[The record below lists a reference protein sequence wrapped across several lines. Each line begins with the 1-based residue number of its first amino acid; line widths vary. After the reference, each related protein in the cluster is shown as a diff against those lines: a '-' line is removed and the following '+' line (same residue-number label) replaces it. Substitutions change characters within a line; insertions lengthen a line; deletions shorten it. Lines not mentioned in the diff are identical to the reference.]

1 MLSNHFS
8 MSLIETFSDELNVLN
23 IATSDFLAAAQSRP
37 FNLGAPLVMKGNF
50 VEACNVICELVLP
63 RWSSWARISFS
74 ACHLEEADVEAACQA
89 TSTLAGRS
97 YIEALSA
104 DAAKVLLLHDLLV
117 GKAGRLG
124 LRVQDVQGG
133 GI

>member
-1 MLSNHFS
+1 
-8 MSLIETFSDELNVLN
+8 MSLIETFGDELSVLK
-23 IATSDFLAAAQSRP
+23 IATSDFLSAAQSRP
-37 FNLGAPLVMKGNF
+37 FNLGAPVTMKGNF
-50 VEACNVICELVLP
+50 VEACNVICELVVP
-63 RWSSWARISFS
+63 RWASWARISFS
-74 ACHLEEADVEAACQA
+74 ACHREDAEVEFACQA

-124 LRVQDVQGG
+124 LKVRDVQGG
-133 GI
+133 VS